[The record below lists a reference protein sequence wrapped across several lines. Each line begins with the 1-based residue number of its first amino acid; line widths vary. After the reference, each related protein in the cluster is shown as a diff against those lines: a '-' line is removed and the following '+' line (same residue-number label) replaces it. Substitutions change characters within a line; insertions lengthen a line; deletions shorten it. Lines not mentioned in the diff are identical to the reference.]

1 MMARNKRE
9 GNDLRQTLSEAE
21 NRRDRPL
28 DQNHLAQ
35 LRTIAGT
42 GPVLILTHDN
52 PDPDALASG
61 KAFATLLK
69 TAWNIPSQLLYSGLV
84 ERPENRAMLN
94 LLTPEWAHSDVLPEL
109 EQFSAL
115 ALIDTQPGAGN
126 NRLPTTHV
134 PQIVIDH
141 HHPIRET
148 IRLVPFTDVQPEIGA
163 TATLLDQY
171 LEAAG
176 IVPDA
181 DLATAMFYALKTD
194 TRGLSRGASPIDEVV
209 YIKLLAQINHK
220 RLIQIEQAGL
230 PQTYFRAF
238 SQGLQAAQV
247 FSQSVV
253 ADLGTMHR
261 PDLAAEMADL
271 LIRLEGARAALCL
284 GHHEKILHLSIR
296 TKPMGQDA
304 GLLVQQVIVSPGKAG
319 GHGTMAGGQVP
330 LAEQEIKHLVDVIV
344 SRFLEVMGE
353 TGKGESLT
361 RVVNGKD
368 EK

>member
-1 MMARNKRE
+1 MIPSK
-9 GNDLRQTLSEAE
+9 DSSI
-21 NRRDRPL
+21 
-28 DQNHLAQ
+28 DQNRLAQ
-35 LRTIAGT
+35 LRTIAGS

-52 PDPDALASG
+52 PDPDGLASG
-61 KAFATLLK
+61 KAFATLLQS
-69 TAWNIPSQLLYSGLV
+69 AWNIPSQLLYSGLV
-84 ERPENRAMLN
+84 QRPENRAMLN
-94 LLTPEWAHSDVLPEL
+94 LLTPEWAHSDELPEL
-109 EQFSAL
+109 DQFSAL

-126 NRLPTTHV
+126 NRLPINHI
-134 PQIVIDH
+134 PEIVIDH
-141 HHPIRET
+141 HHPIRKT
-148 IRLVPFTDVQPEIGA
+148 IRLVPFTDVQPKIGA

-194 TRGLSRGASPIDEVV
+194 TRGLSRGASLTDEVV
-209 YIKLLAQINHK
+209 YIKLLAQIDHK
-220 RLIQIEQAGL
+220 KLIQIEQAGL

-238 SQGLQAAQV
+238 NQGLQAARV
-247 FSQSVV
+247 YSQSVV

-271 LIRLEGARAALCL
+271 LIRLEGARAVLCL

-330 LAEQEIKHLVDVIV
+330 LGGQEINHLVDVILG
-344 SRFLEVMGE
+344 RFLKVMGE
-353 TGKGESLT
+353 TEKGESLT
-361 RVVNGKD
+361 RVVNDKD